1 MDVMRDESFGPIV
14 AVAPV
19 DGDDEAVALMRDSE
33 YGLTAAVF
41 TQDAARVRDIG
52 RRVGAG
58 TVFMNRCDY
67 LDPELPWTA
76 GGEHTGKGVS
86 LSKHG
91 FGGVTKLKGYNMRV

>member
-1 MDVMRDESFGPIV
+1 MR
-14 AVAPV
+14 
-19 DGDDEAVALMRDSE
+19 
-33 YGLTAAVF
+33 AAVVDHCLR
-41 TQDAARVRDIG
+41 TMQHSRPPQISHSPPTSTTRHLNHTLIG